1 MRTIGPVSDADP
13 PAVAPGP
20 GDALVIVDVQG
31 DFVTGSLAVPGGAE
45 VIAPLNRAAAAFA
58 ARGLPVIATR
68 DWHPDDHMSFHE
80 HGGPWPPH
88 CVAGTPGADSAEGLE
103 LPAGTT
109 IVEKADTAAV
119 DAYSAFQGTGLADDL
134 RARGIRR
141 LVVGGLATDYCVL
154 NTVTDAIAEGF
165 DVVVLDDAI
174 RAVEVEPGDGDRAED
189 AMRRAGAR
197 FATTEDLAA

>member
-1 MRTIGPVSDADP
+1 MSDADP
-13 PAVAPGP
+13 PSPIPGP

-68 DWHPDDHMSFHE
+68 DWHPDDHVSFHE
-80 HGGPWPPH
+80 QGGPWPVH
-88 CVAGTPGADSAEGLE
+88 CVAGTPGADSADGLE
-103 LPAGTT
+103 LPRGTT
-109 IVEKADTAAV
+109 IVEKADTAAM
-119 DAYSAFQGTGLADDL
+119 DAYSAFQGTALADDL
-134 RARGIRR
+134 RSRGTRR

-165 DVVVLDDAI
+165 EVVVLHDAV
-174 RAVEVEPGDGDRAED
+174 RAVDVEPGDGDRAED
-189 AMRRAGAR
+189 AMRLAGAR
-197 FATTEDLAA
+197 FATTEDVAA

>member
-1 MRTIGPVSDADP
+1 VRTIGVMSDTEP
-13 PAVAPGP
+13 PAVTPGP

-31 DFVTGSLAVPGGAE
+31 DFVTGSLAVPGGVD

-68 DWHPDDHMSFHE
+68 DWHPDDHVSFHGQ
-80 HGGPWPPH
+80 GGPWPSH
-88 CVAGTPGADSAEGLE
+88 CVAGSPGADPAEGLA
-103 LPAGTT
+103 LPAGTAV
-109 IVEKADTAAV
+109 VEKASTAAM

-134 RARGIRR
+134 RAQGVRR
-141 LVVGGLATDYCVL
+141 LVVGGLATDYCIL
-154 NTVTDAIAEGF
+154 NTVTDALAEGF

-174 RAVEVEPGDGDRAED
+174 RAVDVEPGDGDRAED

-197 FATTEDLAA
+197 FATTEDIAA

>member
-1 MRTIGPVSDADP
+1 MDKTILPDGDGGSRTHTGFPPEVFETSASAVPPRPPAGECRRLVRTIAAVGADQ
-13 PAVAPGP
+13 PAVTPEP

-45 VIAPLNRAAAAFA
+45 VIAPLNRAAEVFA

-68 DWHPDDHMSFHE
+68 DWHPDDHVSFHE
-80 HGGPWPPH
+80 QGGPWPPH

-103 LPAGTT
+103 LPPGTA
-109 IVEKADTAAV
+109 IIEKADTPAMDV
-119 DAYSAFQGTGLADDL
+119 YSPFAGTELADDL

-154 NTVTDAIAEGF
+154 N
-165 DVVVLDDAI
+165 
-174 RAVEVEPGDGDRAED
+174 
-189 AMRRAGAR
+189 
-197 FATTEDLAA
+197 

>member
-1 MRTIGPVSDADP
+1 VSTDAPD
-13 PAVAPGP
+13 AIPGP

-45 VIAPLNRAAAAFA
+45 VIPPLNRAAAAFA

-80 HGGPWPPH
+80 QGGPWPPH
-88 CVAGTPGADSAEGLE
+88 CVAGTPGADAAEGLE
-103 LPAGTT
+103 LPAGTVV
-109 IVEKADTAAV
+109 IEKADTAAM
-119 DAYSAFQGTGLADDL
+119 DAYSAFSGTGLADDL
-134 RARGIRR
+134 RARRVRR

-154 NTVTDAIAEGF
+154 NTVTDALAEGF

-174 RAVEVEPGDGDRAED
+174 RAVNVRPGDGDRAEEE
-189 AMRRAGAR
+189 MRRAGAR
-197 FATTEDLAA
+197 LATVEDLTG

>member
-1 MRTIGPVSDADP
+1 MAAPDP
-13 PAVAPGP
+13 PRVTPGP

-31 DFVTGSLAVPGGAE
+31 DFVTGSLAVPGGAA
-45 VIAPLNRAAAAFA
+45 VIPPLNRAAAAFA

-80 HGGPWPPH
+80 QGGPWPAH
-88 CVAGTPGADSAEGLE
+88 CVAGTPGADAAEGLE
-103 LPAGTT
+103 LPPGTV

-119 DAYSAFQGTGLADDL
+119 DAYSAFQGTGLAGDL
-134 RARGIRR
+134 RERGVRR

-165 DVVVLDDAI
+165 DVVVLGDAI
-174 RAVEVEPGDGDRAED
+174 RAVEVQPGDGDRAEHG
-189 AMRRAGAR
+189 MRRAGAR
-197 FATTEDLAA
+197 FATVDDLGA

>member
-1 MRTIGPVSDADP
+1 MTAPGSARV
-13 PAVAPGP
+13 VPGP

-68 DWHPDDHMSFHE
+68 DWHPDDHAAFHE
-80 HGGPWPPH
+80 QGGPWPVH
-88 CVAGTPGADSAEGLE
+88 CVAGTPGADSADGLE
-103 LPAGTT
+103 LPGGTT

-119 DAYSAFQGTGLADDL
+119 DAYSAFQGTELAVDI

-174 RAVEVEPGDGDRAED
+174 RAVDVQPGDGDRAED

-197 FATTEDLAA
+197 FATTEDVAA